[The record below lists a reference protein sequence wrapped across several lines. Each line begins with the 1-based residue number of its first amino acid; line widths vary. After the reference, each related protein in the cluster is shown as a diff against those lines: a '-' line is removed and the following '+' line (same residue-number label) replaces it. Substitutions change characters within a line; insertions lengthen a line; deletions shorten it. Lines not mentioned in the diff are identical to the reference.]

1 MQQGDSIELAFYR
14 KERKNIRGS
23 QTVKCEQRPS
33 VQEADAAE
41 ITKCQS
47 GWNRKIA
54 SRPIFD
60 ILKMVYGQILGRV
73 SRSVK
78 KMSGRIA
85 LSGTHCPGAS

>member
-1 MQQGDSIELAFYR
+1 M
-14 KERKNIRGS
+14 
-23 QTVKCEQRPS
+23 KCEQRPA
-33 VQEADAAE
+33 VQAADAAE

-47 GWNRKIA
+47 GRNREIA
-54 SRPIFD
+54 SRTIFD

-73 SRSVK
+73 SRLVK

>member
-1 MQQGDSIELAFYR
+1 LAFYR
-14 KERKNIRGS
+14 KERKNIRGG
-23 QTVKCEQRPS
+23 QAVKCEQRPA
-33 VQEADAAE
+33 VQAADAAE

-47 GWNRKIA
+47 GRNREIA
-54 SRPIFD
+54 SRTIFD

-73 SRSVK
+73 SRLVK

>member
-1 MQQGDSIELAFYR
+1 MLQQGDSIELPFYR
-14 KERKNIRGS
+14 KESIRG
-23 QTVKCEQRPS
+23 VKALKCEQRPS
-33 VQEADAAE
+33 AQETDAAE

-47 GWNRKIA
+47 GRNREIA
-54 SRPIFD
+54 NRQIFD

>member
-1 MQQGDSIELAFYR
+1 MAFYR
-14 KERKNIRGS
+14 KERKTSGAG
-23 QTVKCEQRPS
+23 QAVKCEQRPS

-47 GWNRKIA
+47 GRNGEIA
-54 SRPIFD
+54 RRAIFD